1 MQDGC
6 QIRRRLVISSEK
18 RETTNTVRKKNGEK
32 RGEKVAKTA
41 LSCRT
46 CEKMPRVF
54 IVVQPSALVYLFQ
67 QSDIQI
73 GSFDEFKCH
82 SLLDNPIILFLFGIS
97 SIIFCFYICIFVASL

>member
-6 QIRRRLVISSEK
+6 QIRRRLAISSEK
-18 RETTNTVRKKNGEK
+18 KRKDKHSAKKNGEK

-41 LSCRT
+41 LPCRT

-73 GSFDEFKCH
+73 GSFDEFKCQ
-82 SLLDNPIILFLFGIS
+82 SLLDNPIIPFPIGIS
-97 SIIFCFYICIFVASL
+97 SIIFCFYICIFVSNL